1 MTTWD
6 SPGKWVCPS
15 CGQSVTMLIRSAQQT
30 CNSKSHLKPVKMERE
45 ALSSTERSRK
55 ARGTKTRRGYALVLD

>member
-1 MTTWD
+1 
-6 SPGKWVCPS
+6 
-15 CGQSVTMLIRSAQQT
+15 MLIRSAQQT

-55 ARGTKTRRGYALVLD
+55 ARVTKTRRGYALVLD